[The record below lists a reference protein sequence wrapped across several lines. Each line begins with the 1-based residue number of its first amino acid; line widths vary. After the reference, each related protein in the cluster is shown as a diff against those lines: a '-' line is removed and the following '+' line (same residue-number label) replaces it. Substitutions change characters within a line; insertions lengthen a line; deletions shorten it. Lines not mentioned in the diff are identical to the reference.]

1 MLTRFFAW
9 LLSFS
14 WIKKGLWRRWYD
26 YLAGYQEV
34 TDWTCM
40 NYGYTGLP
48 EPKTVAVPE
57 KLAPERWCLQ
67 LYHHVASGADL
78 QGKAVLEVGSG
89 RGGGAAFL
97 KEFLKPARYVGI
109 DYSDKAVAL
118 CRERYASIGGL
129 TFQPGDA
136 EKLPCESTLFD
147 AVINVE
153 SSHCYPNFPKFLSEV
168 HRVLKPDG
176 YFLYADFRD
185 ATELGN
191 WRTQLR
197 ASGLEIVR
205 ETNIT
210 PNVLAALDI
219 DDTRKQ
225 TLIQKL
231 IPKWLL
237 KSFQDFAGTKGSVV
251 YRHFA
256 NGQMQYYSFVLKKV
270 QLPT

>member
-9 LLSFS
+9 LLSFGV
-14 WIKKGLWRRWYD
+14 IKKVLWRRWYD
-26 YLAGYQEV
+26 YLAGYKQV

-40 NYGYTGLP
+40 NYGYAGLP
-48 EPKTVAVPE
+48 EAKTVAVPTALE
-57 KLAPERWCLQ
+57 PERWCLQ
-67 LYHHVASGADL
+67 LYHHVASATDLGGAR
-78 QGKAVLEVGSG
+78 VLEVGSG

-97 KEFLKPARYVGI
+97 KEALQPASYVGV

-118 CRERYASIGGL
+118 CRERYPAIQGL
-129 TFQPGDA
+129 SFQQGDA
-136 EKLPCESTLFD
+136 EQLPCESASFD

-168 HRVLKPDG
+168 HRVLKAGG

-185 ATELGN
+185 ELELGN

-205 ETNIT
+205 EINIT

-251 YRHFA
+251 YRNFA
-256 NGQMQYYSFVLKKV
+256 HGQMQYYSFVLRK
-270 QLPT
+270 P

>member
-9 LLSFS
+9 LLTFG

-26 YLAGYQEV
+26 YLAGYRQV

-40 NYGYTGLP
+40 NYGYAGLP
-48 EPKTVAVPE
+48 EAKTVPVPAE
-57 KLAPERWCLQ
+57 LESERWCLQ
-67 LYHHVASGADL
+67 LYHHVASAGELA
-78 QGKAVLEVGSG
+78 GKNVLEVGSG

-97 KEFLKPARYVGI
+97 KQSLQPARYLGV

-118 CRERYASIGGL
+118 CRERYPAIEGL
-129 TFQPGDA
+129 TFQQGDA
-136 EKLPCESTLFD
+136 ESLPVESSSID

-153 SSHCYPNFPKFLSEV
+153 SSHCYPDFPKFLGEV
-168 HRVLKPDG
+168 FRVLKPG
-176 YFLYADFRD
+176 GHFLYADFRD
-185 ATELGN
+185 DVEMGH

-205 ETNIT
+205 EINIT

-251 YRHFA
+251 YRNFA
-256 NGQMQYYSFVLKKV
+256 TGQMQYYSFVLQK
-270 QLPT
+270 P